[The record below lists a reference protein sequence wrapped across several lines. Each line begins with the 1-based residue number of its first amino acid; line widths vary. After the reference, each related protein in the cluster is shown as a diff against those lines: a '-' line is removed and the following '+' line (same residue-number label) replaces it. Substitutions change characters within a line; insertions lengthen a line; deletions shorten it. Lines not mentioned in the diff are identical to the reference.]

1 MKKLTKK
8 CKRGHFSPIN
18 PADIMPEKSVHASTE
33 EQLAVTQLCPQHSKG
48 SVSTGGS
55 YSSLMCMKKVG
66 LGAPPG
72 TVLPPEIHYGG
83 LACLQSF
90 SRSQLKQAFVL
101 NWFLCRSLAWSGTWE
116 GLLQESR
123 SRCPEPRNSTVVGQD
138 TESITH
144 CNYPESKHPQKRS
157 RNNQEDWM
165 ASPSIPKGI
174 QWGRSKANNNNN
186 QGNIWCLK
194 K

>member
-1 MKKLTKK
+1 MLIANSWLQENKILLQSLGEKKIFKKIYLLKKLTKK

-83 LACLQSF
+83 LACLQSL

-101 NWFLCRSLAWSGTWE
+101 NWFLCRSLAWSGT
-116 GLLQESR
+116 
-123 SRCPEPRNSTVVGQD
+123 
-138 TESITH
+138 
-144 CNYPESKHPQKRS
+144 
-157 RNNQEDWM
+157 
-165 ASPSIPKGI
+165 
-174 QWGRSKANNNNN
+174 
-186 QGNIWCLK
+186 
-194 K
+194 